1 MVVVRRHRTQLWMLF
16 ERLVM
21 DLRVFF
27 SFFLSLMGETMNLEP
42 ISTQMASAG
51 MKQNECHRVSGFKMQ
66 EASTGKSQ

>member
-1 MVVVRRHRTQLWMLF
+1 MVVVRRDRTQLWMLF

-27 SFFLSLMGETMNLEP
+27 FFLSLMGKAMNLEP
-42 ISTQMASAG
+42 ISTQMAFAD
-51 MKQNECHRVSGFKMQ
+51 MKQNECHRASGFKIR

>member
-1 MVVVRRHRTQLWMLF
+1 MVVVRRNRTQLWILF

-27 SFFLSLMGETMNLEP
+27 LSLMGKTMNLEP
-42 ISTQMASAG
+42 ISTQMAFAD
-51 MKQNECHRVSGFKMQ
+51 MKQNEYHRASGFKMQ